1 MIINTLLNLTL
12 FTPLTMT
19 FDNLD
24 DKFNVA
30 PTTPEQLEKFNV
42 EASDDD
48 AAHARET
55 LRTLIS
61 KGNEAID
68 GILHIAKNSDHPRAY
83 EVAGQL
89 IKTVSDT
96 AKDLLEVQKRKKDL
110 EKEDKPKIQ
119 TQNNLFVGST
129 HELLKA
135 MKQASEPIK
144 IQDVNHD

>member
-1 MIINTLLNLTL
+1 
-12 FTPLTMT
+12 MT

-24 DKFNVA
+24 EKFNVD
-30 PTTPEQLEKFNV
+30 PTTPEELEALNLPVV
-42 EASDDD
+42 EDD
-48 AAHARET
+48 AAHARDT

-135 MKQASEPIK
+135 MKNAKQPIEIIEPHN
-144 IQDVNHD
+144 DGT

>member
-1 MIINTLLNLTL
+1 M
-12 FTPLTMT
+12 FE
-19 FDNLD
+19 NLD
-24 DKFNVA
+24 DKFQVA
-30 PTTPEQLEKFNV
+30 KTTPETLEKIEQAPV
-42 EASDDD
+42 EDD
-48 AAHARET
+48 ADHARET
-55 LRTLIS
+55 LRTLID

-110 EKEDKPKIQ
+110 QKEDKPKIQ
-119 TQNNLFVGST
+119 TQNNMFIGST

-135 MKQASEPIK
+135 MKQLKQPVEGEEI
-144 IQDVNHD
+144 HDGE